1 MQAVNTATTSASER
15 RDDETQYLTF
25 SLDGQTYGIPILQI
39 QEIRGWTAVTP
50 LPNSPAHI
58 KGVLNL
64 RGTIIPV
71 IDLRSRFNLPAR
83 EYDALTVIVVV
94 NLRNHLAGLVV
105 DAVSDVVNAGAD
117 RERETPDFEGRVNR
131 LFIRGLLEVN
141 GDIITVLN
149 TDELDDTAAAAAAA

>member
-1 MQAVNTATTSASER
+1 MQAATHTATEQ
-15 RDDETQYLTF
+15 RDGETQYLTF
-25 SLDGQTYGIPILQI
+25 TLDGQSYGIPILQI

-71 IDLRSRFNLPAR
+71 IDLRARFNLPGR
-83 EYDALTVIVVV
+83 QYDALTVIVVV
-94 NLRNHLAGLVV
+94 NLRDHLAGLVV

-117 RERETPDFEGRVNR
+117 QERATPDFEGRVNR
-131 LFIRGLLEVN
+131 LFIHGLLEVN
-141 GDIITVLN
+141 GQIITVLN
-149 TDELDDTAAAAAAA
+149 TDELDDSAIATAAAA